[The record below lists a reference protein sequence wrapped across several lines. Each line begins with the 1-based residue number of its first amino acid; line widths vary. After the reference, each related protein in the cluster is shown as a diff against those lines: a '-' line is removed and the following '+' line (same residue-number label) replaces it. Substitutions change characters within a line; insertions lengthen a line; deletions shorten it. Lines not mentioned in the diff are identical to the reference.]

1 MTYAPVDG
9 SLRQICS
16 VSTLPPGTVV
26 APGEDAGMT
35 AHVLCSPDGR
45 FVYGSNRDVGNA
57 GDSTIAVYA
66 VDEKTGDLSCVM
78 PAPVPVPQKF

>member
-1 MTYAPVDG
+1 
-9 SLRQICS
+9 
-16 VSTLPPGTVV
+16 
-26 APGEDAGMT
+26 MT